1 MSKCVIKINSHDS
14 LYIIM
19 SNLVQADV
27 LVNTT
32 NRDLNLSSGA
42 VSIALLK
49 AGGQQLQAECT
60 NKAPINTGD
69 VAVTSPGAL
78 PCRYVFH
85 TIIMEREAQ
94 LRR

>member
-1 MSKCVIKINSHDS
+1 M
-14 LYIIM
+14 
-19 SNLVQADV
+19 QADI

-60 NKAPINTGD
+60 KKAPINTGD
-69 VAVTSPGAL
+69 VAVTGPGAL
-78 PCRYVFH
+78 PCSYVFH
-85 TIIMEREAQ
+85 TVIPNYNGKGAEKVSVLYTLVDMQI
-94 LRR
+94 